1 MIQKGAFNRILPS
14 NIEAEKALLASIL
27 ASPDAMYEAFS
38 RLLSSDF
45 YQPSHQVIYEA
56 MINLNKIG
64 KAVDLV
70 TLSEKL
76 LKEDKISI
84 AGGIGYVAE
93 ISDFISTPSIAEN
106 YIEIIKEKSILR
118 QIIWLSNE
126 TAAEGFSG
134 KLSAEE
140 LLAKAEQ
147 GLFNIASYKLQTELT
162 PVSNF
167 ADELAHEIEDL
178 HKSKGKNIAGISTG
192 FTKLDML
199 TSGFQKG
206 DLIIIAGRPGMGK
219 TAFSLNIAQN
229 ASLSQ
234 SKNVAFFSLEMTKK
248 QLASRIISRIG
259 RVDNYMMRT
268 GRFDDNQWSDITSA
282 IDELSTAKLY
292 IDDTPTL
299 SAMQMAAKCRKA
311 KLKYGLDLVIIDYLQ
326 LISMRER
333 ERKDLEVSETTRSLK
348 ILAKELDVPVVLLS
362 QLNRSLESRD
372 NKRPHL
378 ADLRES
384 GAIEQDAD
392 VVLFIYR
399 DRVYKQ
405 KSESEDEDN
414 TAEIII
420 GKQRNGPTGTA
431 KLMFIDRYTSFE
443 NMQEGGVQDD
453 EGNF

>member
-1 MIQKGAFNRILPS
+1 MIQKGVFNRILPS

-27 ASPDAMYEAFS
+27 GSPDAMYEAFS
-38 RLLSSDF
+38 KLSSSDF
-45 YQPSHQVIYEA
+45 YQPSHQVIYDA
-56 MINLNKIG
+56 MISLNKVG
-64 KAVDLV
+64 KPVDLI

-76 LKEDKISI
+76 LNEDKIGM

-93 ISDFISTPSIAEN
+93 ISNFISTPSIAEN

-126 TAAEGFSG
+126 TAAEGFDQ
-134 KLSAEE
+134 KLSSEE

-147 GLFNIASYKLQTELT
+147 GMFNIASYKMKTELT
-162 PVSNF
+162 PVANF
-167 ADELAHEIEDL
+167 VDELADEMETL
-178 HKSKGKNIAGISTG
+178 HASKGRNIAGISTG
-192 FTKLDML
+192 FTKLDTL

-229 ASLSQ
+229 VSLDQ
-234 SKNVAFFSLEMTKK
+234 EINVAFFSLEMTKK

-259 RVDNYMMRT
+259 RVDGYMMRT
-268 GRFDDNQWSDITSA
+268 GKFDDDQWSDITTA
-282 IDELSTAKLY
+282 IDKLSSAKLY

-299 SAMQMAAKCRKA
+299 STMQIAAKCRKA

-326 LISMRER
+326 LINMRER

-348 ILAKELDVPVVLLS
+348 ILAKELDLPVILLS

-399 DRVYKQ
+399 DKVYK
-405 KSESEDEDN
+405 KNSDKDADN
-414 TAEIII
+414 SAEIII

-431 KLMFIDRYTSFE
+431 KLIFIDRYTSFE
-443 NMQEGGVQDD
+443 NMQQGE
-453 EGNF
+453 